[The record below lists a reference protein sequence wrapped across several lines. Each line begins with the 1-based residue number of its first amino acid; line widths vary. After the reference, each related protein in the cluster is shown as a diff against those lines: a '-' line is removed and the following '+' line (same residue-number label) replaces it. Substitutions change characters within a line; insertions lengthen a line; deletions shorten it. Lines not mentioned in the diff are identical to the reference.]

1 MTNQTLM
8 QERYGKTSAHGR
20 RNATLLAAAL
30 LVLFFVWAIWVSFL
44 SPAKAVPSVL
54 GFEVVDSQLTTVRFS
69 VNKPQDTVFVCAAE
83 VLNQSFAVVGYREV
97 VIGRDAAASEVF
109 EVPVNT
115 TSLGVTGLVEKCW
128 LK

>member
-8 QERYGKTSAHGR
+8 QERYGKTNANGR
-20 RNATLLAAAL
+20 RNVTLVAVAL
-30 LVLFFVWAIWVSFL
+30 LVVFFAWAIWVSFL
-44 SPAKAVPSVL
+44 SPAKATPSVL
-54 GFEVVDSQLTTVRFS
+54 GFEVVNTQLTTVRFS
-69 VNKPQDTVFVCAAE
+69 VAKPQGTGFVCAAE

-128 LK
+128 LQ